1 MVYSNAQK
9 VGSLP
14 RSSHSHRAAYRLLGL
29 ASTVLLGLF
38 GSTIAEAQTTSY
50 TVRKIADS
58 TQLAGVAAASCVG
71 VNSLSTVV
79 FTTIDGSVWI
89 GRGNGAALQLVT
101 SPNSSGQ
108 PLAAPCAGLNDR
120 DDVVYGFSFA
130 SPAYTALVKSSA
142 GVLTQLARSNTAPF
156 LNETSDTAVHSLT
169 NAGASFIKA
178 LDGRLYVMPSGTPL
192 YPQGPTDSLLSSV
205 LAGTLNENGVAA
217 FYAVR
222 QVGGAPK
229 AGIYRSSAIP
239 LVEDGNAVVDFVSV
253 AHPVINNTGV
263 VAFLGSLHDGRDH
276 LLTTSDGVNFVD
288 RSVNIGTSLSPG
300 FAINDVGGVVF
311 AAKLPGNT
319 GFGIFTGPD
328 AVGNRVIAPGDSL
341 DGSTL
346 VTASVWQESLNANG
360 QISFLAQL
368 ADGRSG
374 IYRADPNSMPSAAN
388 GSLSAVA
395 NTTAAGT
402 LVASDPAGLP
412 LTFAIQSNGTKG
424 TATITNP
431 ATGAYVYTPNLNA
444 IGADAFTFWVSERHA
459 VSRCRHY
466 PLCTHQVRPRL
477 GTTHLSQCLG
487 VPTGCR
493 PVRCEQRRAPAH
505 DEPAAHRRLHD
516 DGLVQDRGR
525 RPHILVVPRPR
536 YTDVEQCLR
545 PDDVLRQRLAA
556 VHGLDRV
563 LVRVGSKPG
572 PQHLVSHGADR
583 GGSRTWPGEGISQR
597 HAGVHARRQSG
608 HHVITVLD
616 RQRRTRRVAGRQR
629 GGRQG
634 LRCRPHAGRNR
645 NRNAPGGAGSHGRP
659 QRLVSP
665 GQRGDGHE

>member
-1 MVYSNAQK
+1 MVYSHAQK
-9 VGSLP
+9 VGRLP
-14 RSSHSHRAAYRLLGL
+14 RLSQSHRAGYRHICL
-29 ASTVLLGLF
+29 AATVLLGLF
-38 GSTIAEAQTTSY
+38 GSTIAEAQTTGY

-79 FTTIDGSVWI
+79 FTTVDGSVWI
-89 GRGNGAALQLVT
+89 GRGNGTALQRVT

-130 SPAYTALVKSSA
+130 SPVYTALVKSSA
-142 GVLTQLARSNTAPF
+142 GVLTQLAQSSTAPF

-169 NAGASFIKA
+169 NAGASLIKA
-178 LDGRLYVMPSGTPL
+178 LDGRLYVMPAGTPV

-205 LAGTLNENGVAA
+205 LAGTLNENSVAA

-239 LVEDGNAVVDFVSV
+239 LVEDGNPVVDFVNV
-253 AHPVINNTGV
+253 AHPVINNGGV

-276 LLTTSDGVNFVD
+276 LLTTSDGVNFFD
-288 RSVNIGTSLSPG
+288 RSVNIGTNLSQG
-300 FAINDVGGVVF
+300 FAINDAGVVAF

-328 AVGNRVIAPGDSL
+328 AVANRVIAPGDNL

-346 VTASVWQESLNANG
+346 VTASVWPESLNANG

-374 IYRADPNSMPSAAN
+374 VYRADPNSMPTAAN
-388 GSLSAVA
+388 GTLSTVE
-395 NTTAAGT
+395 NTATAGT
-402 LVASDPAGLP
+402 LVASDPAGRP
-412 LTFAIQSNGTKG
+412 LTFAIQSNGIKG

-431 ATGAYVYTPNLNA
+431 ATGAYAYTPSLNA
-444 IGADAFTFWVSERHA
+444 IGTDSFTFWVSNGTQVSNVATITVTINPPAGGNDAPVA
-459 VSRCRHY
+459 VSVGT
-466 PLCTHQVRPRL
+466 PQGAVRFDASGDELLR
-477 GTTHLSQCLG
+477 TTNLPPIG
-487 VPTGCR
+487 GFTMMGWFKVVG
-493 PVRCEQRRAPAH
+493 
-505 DEPAAHRRLHD
+505 
-516 DGLVQDRGR
+516 DG
-525 RPHILVVPRPR
+525 HAYSSVPRPR
-536 YTDVEQCLR
+536 YPDVEQCLC

-556 VHGLDRV
+556 VHGLDRG
-563 LVRVGSKPG
+563 LVRVGSKPR
-572 PQHLVSHGADR
+572 PQHLVSHGVDR
-583 GGSRTWPGEGISQR
+583 GGSRTRPGEGVSQR
-597 HAGVHARRQSG
+597 HAGVHPRRQSRR
-608 HHVITVLD
+608 HILTVLD

-629 GGRQG
+629 GGRQD
-634 LRCRPHAGRNR
+634 LRRRPHAGRDR
-645 NRNAPGGAGSHGRP
+645 HGDGRRDAGPHGRP